1 MLSVQDLINKRD
13 IPDEND
19 ISLELLIAFY
29 EEYLNKRIFL
39 FKLDNGVTIKLL
51 FNDVNDIFHI
61 AGIHQIYRDS
71 DLSHVKASEFIED
84 VRNGNVTLQYL
95 RSLNVN
101 SYKDFIPRIRS
112 FLCIDRIIK
121 NSEYLYYSQ
130 GIIPDTSIKVKY
142 LLLKNASNRKL
153 HLGIDNYKRNP
164 NNFYA
169 KTLLVTES
177 DKFIDRATSQ
187 HRVNRIVIINRET
200 GEVEEI
206 IDRQLAYI
214 KADEFLHD
222 KAMKW
227 LKIMH
232 DVKFQDF
239 KRYIRSTKQD
249 LILEISKYDKYWSAK
264 IATESIQRYLK
275 NQARTEFD
283 SLR

>member
-13 IPDEND
+13 IPGEDD

-29 EEYLNKRIFL
+29 EEYLGKRIFR
-39 FKLDNGVTIKLL
+39 FELDNGMIIKLL

-71 DLSHVKASEFIED
+71 DLGHVKASEFIED

-95 RSLNVN
+95 KSLNAN

-112 FLCIDRIIK
+112 FLCIDGIIK
-121 NSEYLYYSQ
+121 NSEYLYYSH

-169 KTLLVTES
+169 KTLLVTDS

-187 HRVNRIVIINRET
+187 HRVNKIIIINKET
-200 GEVEEI
+200 NEVEEI
-206 IDRQLAYI
+206 IDRQLAYT

-222 KAMKW
+222 KAIELLGKTS
-227 LKIMH
+227 
-232 DVKFQDF
+232 DVKYQEFR
-239 KRYIRSTKQD
+239 RYIKSTKQD
-249 LILEISKYDKYWSAK
+249 LILEISKFDKYWSTK
-264 IATESIQRYLK
+264 IATETLQRYLK
-275 NQARTEFD
+275 DQARTEFD
-283 SLR
+283 SMK